1 MNNLALR
8 ILTAVVA
15 IPLIAAICIAG
26 GEYFFGFIALVS
38 TIALWEFYSLARLK
52 GARPQ
57 RWFGLLCG
65 IFINLSFYHSK
76 LRFFLAHLAENA
88 GIAMPFPSQPQLLII
103 TLLLVVAGVSLIEL
117 FRNDGS
123 ALLNLSATMFG
134 LLYISL
140 FMGTFIG
147 IREMFLPLDFPML
160 RYFTSESSFTD
171 PASIALV
178 YRWGG
183 YTAISVFATIWVCDS
198 AAFHVGSAIGRHKLF
213 PRVSPNKSWEG
224 AIAGFIFAVAAAIA
238 AKYIVLEFLTLGA
251 AVIIGSIVGVFG
263 QMGDLIESLF
273 KRDAGTKDS
282 SRLIPGHGGALDRFD
297 SLLLVAPLVYLYL
310 DFIFF
315 S

>member
-1 MNNLALR
+1 M
-8 ILTAVVA
+8 AV
-15 IPLIAAICIAG
+15 PLIVVICLTG
-26 GEYFFGFIALVS
+26 GDYFFVFIALVS
-38 TIALWEFYSLARLK
+38 TAALWEFYSLARLK
-52 GARPQ
+52 GASPQ
-57 RWFGLLCG
+57 RWIGLLCG
-65 IFINLSFYHSK
+65 ILINLSFYHSK
-76 LRFFLAHLAENA
+76 LRYFLAHLAEKA
-88 GIAMPFPSQPQLLII
+88 GIALPFPSQAQLLLI
-103 TLLLVVAGVSLIEL
+103 TLLLVVASLSLIEL
-117 FRNDGS
+117 FRNEGS
-123 ALLNLSATMFG
+123 ALVNLSTTMFG
-134 LLYISL
+134 LLYVSL

-147 IREMFLPLDFPML
+147 IRELFLPLDFPML

-171 PASIALV
+171 PASTALV

-183 YTAISVFATIWVCDS
+183 YTAISVFATIWICDS

-224 AIAGFIFAVAAAIA
+224 AIAGFISAVAAAIA
-238 AKYIVLEFLTLGA
+238 AKYLVLEYLTPGA
-251 AVIIGSIVGVFG
+251 AVIIGAIVGVFG
-263 QMGDLIESLF
+263 QTGDLIESLF

>member
-1 MNNLALR
+1 VNNLALR
-8 ILTAVVA
+8 VITAVVA
-15 IPLIAAICIAG
+15 IPLIVVICMAG
-26 GEYFFGFIALVS
+26 GDYFFGFITLVS

-57 RWFGLLCG
+57 RWMGLLFG
-65 IFINLSFYHSK
+65 ILINLSFYHSK
-76 LRFFLAHLAENA
+76 LRFYLAHLAENA
-88 GIAMPFPSQPQLLII
+88 GIALQFPSQAQLFLI
-103 TLLLVVAGVSLIEL
+103 TLVLVVAVLSLIEL

-123 ALLNLSATMFG
+123 AIVNLSTTICG
-134 LLYISL
+134 LLYISV

-147 IREMFLPLDFPML
+147 IRELFLPLDFPML
-160 RYFTSESSFTD
+160 RYFPNESSFND
-171 PASIALV
+171 PASIALL

-183 YTAISVFATIWVCDS
+183 YTAISIFATIWVCDS
-198 AAFHVGSAIGRHKLF
+198 AAFHVGSAIGRHKLY

-224 AIAGFIFAVAAAIA
+224 AIAGFLSAVAAAVA
-238 AKYIVLEFLTLGA
+238 AKYIVLDYLTLPA

-282 SRLIPGHGGALDRFD
+282 SGLIPGHGGALDRFD

-310 DFIFF
+310 DFILF